1 MKEKLTLSG
10 IQWTVLEK
18 KEDKALVI
26 STDALMIRTYDSDFT
41 DETWESCTLRE
52 YLNGKFYDSLD
63 EETKSR
69 IIPTAVENPD
79 NPWFGTLG
87 GHATEDK
94 LFLLSIGEVLR
105 YFGGGSADGSGDG
118 SADPKESE
126 KNLPQFDFDGESYVP
141 AKQGEGSFYSD
152 EHDCDRKA
160 EYKGTP
166 VSWWLRSPGAHSGC
180 AAFVYEDGGIGVL
193 GLDEYAVLDAGGVAV
208 RPAMWLTL

>member
-1 MKEKLTLSG
+1 MNETINLSG
-10 IQWTVLEK
+10 IEWVVLEK
-18 KEDKALVI
+18 RDGDALVI
-26 STDALMIRTYDSDFT
+26 SKDALMIRTYDSDFT

-52 YLNGKFYDSLD
+52 YLNSRFYDSLD
-63 EETKSR
+63 DETKAQVIST
-69 IIPTAVENPD
+69 IVENPD

-87 GHATEDK
+87 GNATEDRV
-94 LFLLSIGEVLR
+94 FLLSIGEVLR
-105 YFGGGSADGSGDG
+105 YFGGAESG
-118 SADPKESE
+118 ESG
-126 KNLPQFDFDGESYVP
+126 KNLPQFDFDGEGYTP

-152 EHDCDRKA
+152 GHDADRRA

-208 RPAMWLTL
+208 RPAMRVKM

>member
-18 KEDKALVI
+18 KEDKTLVI

-41 DETWESCTLRE
+41 NETWESCTLRE

-63 EETKSR
+63 DETKSR
-69 IIPTAVENPD
+69 IIPAAVENPD

-105 YFGGGSADGSGDG
+105 YFGGTTPAE
-118 SADPKESE
+118 AE

-141 AKQGEGSFYSD
+141 ARQGEGSFYSD
-152 EHDCDRKA
+152 EHDADRKA

-208 RPAMWLTL
+208 RPAMWITL

>member
-10 IQWTVLEK
+10 IEWTVLEK
-18 KEDKALVI
+18 RDGKALLI

-52 YLNGKFYDSLD
+52 YLNEKFYDSLD
-63 EETKSR
+63 DETKSR

-87 GHATEDK
+87 GHSTEDRV
-94 LFLLSIGEVLR
+94 FLLSIGEVLR
-105 YFGGGSADGSGDG
+105 YFGGGSGDG
-118 SADPKESE
+118 E

-152 EHDCDRKA
+152 EHDGDRKA
-160 EYKGTP
+160 EYRGTP

-208 RPAMWLTL
+208 RPAMWVKL